1 MKFLR
6 VQDNIFNIYDIVE
19 VSQSNNSIYF
29 HIRTNDS
36 HLNIKIINYK
46 TKQLAHADFERIHN
60 ELLTLTAT
68 P

>member
-19 VSQSNNSIYF
+19 VSQSNNYVYF
-29 HIRTNDS
+29 YIRTTDS
-36 HLNIKIINYK
+36 RQNIKMINYK
-46 TKQLAHADFERIHN
+46 TQQLARTDFERIHN